1 MGTMPTT
8 TTKSLLFASF
18 LCVAVVATAS
28 FVQQP
33 QGAKSRSTSMPDPSS
48 FRIFNPDT
56 MAKPVAGY
64 SQVAEVTG
72 GKVVY
77 IAGQVAMDASG
88 NLVGKEDFRA
98 QAEQVFKN
106 LDAAVRAAG
115 GNFHDVIKLNYYCEA
130 SVDPALIPQVREVR
144 DKYVNTQN
152 PPTSTF
158 VVVQR
163 LVRPEW
169 LIEVEAV
176 AVVKR

>member
-1 MGTMPTT
+1 MRTV
-8 TTKSLLFASF
+8 TTKSLLLASSF
-18 LCVAVVATAS
+18 CVAVLATAS
-28 FVQQP
+28 FVQPSQKTK
-33 QGAKSRSTSMPDPSS
+33 GRSTSMPETSN
-48 FRIFNPDT
+48 FRLFNPDT

-64 SQVAEVTG
+64 SQVGEVTG

-77 IAGQVAMDASG
+77 IAGQVALDASG
-88 NLVGKEDFRA
+88 NLVGKDDFRA

-115 GNFHDVIKLNYYCEA
+115 GNFHDVIKLNYYCA
-130 SVDPALIPQVREVR
+130 GAVDPSLIPQIREVR

-176 AVVKR
+176 AVVQR

>member
-1 MGTMPTT
+1 MRNIN
-8 TTKSLLFASF
+8 TKSLLPASLF
-18 LCVAVVATAS
+18 CIALLATAS
-28 FVQQP
+28 LVKQP
-33 QGAKSRSTSMPDPSS
+33 QDTTNRSTAMPETSN

-56 MAKPVAGY
+56 MAKPVAAGY

-72 GKVVY
+72 GKLVY
-77 IAGQVAMDASG
+77 IAGQVALDASG
-88 NLVGKEDFRA
+88 NLVGKDDFRA

-106 LDAAVRAAG
+106 LDAAVQAAG
-115 GNFHDVIKLNYYCEA
+115 GSFHDVIKLNYYCA
-130 SVDPALIPQVREVR
+130 AAVDPSLTPQIREVR
-144 DKYVNTQN
+144 DKYVNTKN

-158 VVVQR
+158 VVVER